1 MKLTQEELI
10 LKASE
15 LRKEYNRNYRKAHKE
30 QSKQY
35 MKTYWEK
42 KALNNK

>member
-10 LKASE
+10 LKAAE
-15 LRKEYNRNYRKAHKE
+15 LRKEYNREYRKAHKE